1 VLCRFRFIGHENRS
15 PLMRILSNL
24 FFLMVAASAFAA
36 AESVLL
42 VKVMKSDDKI
52 IVQRRNGEQ
61 WMLTRGVG
69 ALSAYRYE
77 GRLVVIN
84 SPSTFGGAGA
94 TLVIAAEGE
103 EAPLFGAERISS
115 RSGGGGSSV
124 PMPVTPGEKVVAAMV
139 LIGAH
144 DPGSNVMTS
153 FNRYQWSKNV
163 TVSPFFTPALY
174 DALIADLKAKAKP
187 TTFSQDLIDL
197 LVVESKA
204 GTKDAK
210 FTTSRPAAASSSG
223 LIETTIDGEFNGWEG
238 ETIIKL
244 SNGQVWQQTEYH
256 YHYHYAYMPK
266 VLIIATAGGYKAKVD
281 GVSKAVAVTR
291 LR

>member
-1 VLCRFRFIGHENRS
+1 MKTYLSLLCLLG
-15 PLMRILSNL
+15 LT
-24 FFLMVAASAFAA
+24 ASVFAG

-42 VKVMKSDDKI
+42 VKVLRDDDKLI
-52 IVQRRNGEQ
+52 IQRRNGEK
-61 WMLTRGVG
+61 WMITKGAG

-77 GRLVVIN
+77 GKLVIIN
-84 SPSTFGGAGA
+84 SPGVFCGAGS
-94 TLVIAAEGE
+94 TLVLINDGQEARIWDAESLG
-103 EAPLFGAERISS
+103 
-115 RSGGGGSSV
+115 SGGGVVASPVESP
-124 PMPVTPGEKVVAAMV
+124 PMTAGEKVTAAMV

-163 TVSPFFTPALY
+163 TVEPRLTPKLY
-174 DALIADLKAKAKP
+174 SSLISDLRTKVKQTP
-187 TTFSQDLIDL
+187 RVQELIDL
-197 LVVESKA
+197 LIVEANA

-210 FTTSRPAAASSSG
+210 FTSSRQAVAVTPG
-223 LIETTIDGEFNGWEG
+223 LIESTIDGEFKGWEG

-244 SNGQVWQQTEYH
+244 MNGQVWQQTEYH

-266 VLIIATAGGYKAKVD
+266 IIIVATPGGYKAKVD
-281 GVSKAVAVTR
+281 GVSKAVGVTR